1 MHIRHETTKYKHNF
15 DELIILSKLYIK
27 HIKNQQN
34 SVIYYKKLD
43 FKSEISG
50 KRNVVVEVILIARHE
65 FLRNG

>member
-34 SVIYYKKLD
+34 CAIYYKKLN
-43 FKSEISG
+43 FKSKILG
-50 KRNVVVEVILIARHE
+50 KRNVVVEVILIARHK

>member
-34 SVIYYKKLD
+34 SVIYYKNL
-43 FKSEISG
+43 
-50 KRNVVVEVILIARHE
+50 ILKVKYQE
-65 FLRNG
+65 KGMLL